1 MSYHR
6 SSATVAASSGSGG
19 GRINGT
25 WNNLLLRL
33 SPYPFKGAGP
43 PPPPAPTPPMWR
55 DAMVA
60 SDNSY
65 SSSGRRRGGGS
76 DEVHHQMFSSS
87 LSSSTRVSSLRDE
100 YHVQSHLF
108 RQSFVNINTQRQKV
122 LDWKSK
128 VDSFIQRVK
137 NCRDLE
143 ANSRYE
149 VIVQTRNA
157 FGWSMPTKSFIFST
171 RVRGQFKFFN

>member
-1 MSYHR
+1 MINSSPEGLYRNNYNLTWTVRSIEPLSEVRLLYRLMVGKLFAILSVSNFDTSNVAMQDRPMSYHR

-87 LSSSTRVSSLRDE
+87 LSASTRVSSLRDE

-108 RQSFVNINTQRQKV
+108 R
-122 LDWKSK
+122 
-128 VDSFIQRVK
+128 
-137 NCRDLE
+137 
-143 ANSRYE
+143 
-149 VIVQTRNA
+149 
-157 FGWSMPTKSFIFST
+157 
-171 RVRGQFKFFN
+171 

>member
-1 MSYHR
+1 MPFCPCQILICVKCRYMQDRPMSYHR
-6 SSATVAASSGSGG
+6 SSATVAASSGGG

-65 SSSGRRRGGGS
+65 SSSGRRRGS

-108 RQSFVNINTQRQKV
+108 RYSFVNSAV
-122 LDWKSK
+122 
-128 VDSFIQRVK
+128 
-137 NCRDLE
+137 
-143 ANSRYE
+143 
-149 VIVQTRNA
+149 
-157 FGWSMPTKSFIFST
+157 
-171 RVRGQFKFFN
+171 